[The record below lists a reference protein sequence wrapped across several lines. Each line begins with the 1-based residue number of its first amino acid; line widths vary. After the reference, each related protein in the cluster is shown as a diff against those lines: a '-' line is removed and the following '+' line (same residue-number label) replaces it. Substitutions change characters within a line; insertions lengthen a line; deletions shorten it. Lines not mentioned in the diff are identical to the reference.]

1 MPYSMT
7 KRNQFLNLTFPGA
20 STVSYNSPN
29 KIYLGLS
36 SNDPVADGGTFNELD
51 CDTYSRLLIARRGQD
66 LPDYLS
72 TVAEGKIYNKKQM
85 NFNRATEAWTRVMG
99 IGIFEDETGGEPIFY
114 ANIQNEDGYVDVGM
128 NQIFTFD
135 PETFVVQFADTDV
148 EIEATASTT

>member
-7 KRNQFLNLTFPGA
+7 KRNQFLNLTFPGM
-20 STVSYNSPN
+20 STSSYQSPA
-29 KIYLGLS
+29 KIYLGLC

-51 CDTYSRLLIARRGQD
+51 CDTYARLIIARRGED

-72 TVAEGKIYNKKQM
+72 TVSEGKIYNKKQM
-85 NFNRATEAWTRVMG
+85 NFNRAKEQWTRVKG
-99 IGIFEDETGGEPIFY
+99 IGIFETETGGEPTFY
-114 ANIQNEDGYVDVGM
+114 SNIQNEDGYVDVGV

-148 EIEATASTT
+148 EIEATASAT